1 MPDIKAPDLS
11 GLKAPD
17 LSGFKAPDLKDLKIP
32 KPGGEQADK
41 LLDKLFRFAR
51 FVRCV
56 LGQGLKLKSSG
67 GWRLSR

>member
-1 MPDIKAPDLS
+1 MPDMS

-41 LLDKLFRFAR
+41 LLDKRNSCFASR
-51 FVRCV
+51 DSRGVCLGRCLRVRV
-56 LGQGLKLKSSG
+56 G
-67 GWRLSR
+67 GA

>member
-1 MPDIKAPDLS
+1 VQQMPDMS

-41 LLDKLFRFAR
+41 LLDKLFLRAMSA
-51 FVRCV
+51 VCAWA
-56 LGQGLKLKSSG
+56 SA
-67 GWRLSR
+67 

>member
-1 MPDIKAPDLS
+1 VQQMPDMS

-41 LLDKLFRFAR
+41 LLDKLFLRAIR
-51 FVRCV
+51 AVCV
-56 LGQGLKLKSSG
+56 WASA
-67 GWRLSR
+67 